1 MASLSRREL
10 TCALAVVLP
19 QRLKHAIYRRLGW
32 DIARS
37 ARIGLSYL
45 HAEHITIGPGAVI
58 GHLNVVRNLGHFEV
72 GRGAYVKHL
81 NDFFGRPRS
90 ADFPDRAFK
99 LGDRSLIMSRHFF
112 DVCGRITIGRDCVVG
127 GRDSHFWSHSQFI
140 TDGSPSLEPR
150 VLILEDGVYTGARVT
165 IVHCTVPPGATVGAG
180 AVVTKSFEGTGRGM
194 VIVGNPATVRG

>member
-1 MASLSRREL
+1 MSGREL
-10 TCALAVVLP
+10 ACALAVPLP

-32 DIARS
+32 EIATS

-45 HAEHITIGPGAVI
+45 HAERVTLGPGAVI
-58 GHLNVVRNLGHFEV
+58 GHFNVVRNVGRFEV
-72 GRGAYVKHL
+72 GRGAYIKHL

-90 ADFPDRAFK
+90 ADFPDRDFS

-140 TDGSPSLEPR
+140 SHGSPSLEPR
-150 VLILEDGVYTGARVT
+150 VLVLEDGVYTGARVT
-165 IVHCTVPPGATVGAG
+165 IVHCTVPRGATVGAG
-180 AVVTKSFEGTGRGM
+180 AVVTKSFEATGREM
-194 VIVGNPATVRG
+194 LIVGNPASVRG